1 MRRLAPRL
9 ADAEV
14 DRRLAEEDRPQ
25 LGVDIGQMDEG
36 DVAERL
42 EGEDVALRE
51 PLLREGPA
59 PPVRQDG
66 RRGGGD
72 LEEVAAGGHFRL
84 SDKRRS
90 SRPKRSEEPG
100 SKSAAGGVVGSRI
113 EPSDRPGRPRGSNR
127 QETVI
132 SSSAVIFVPS
142 SSIQVKVRV
151 PLSWA
156 LNLNCM

>member
-9 ADAEV
+9 ADAEI

-25 LGVDIGQMDEG
+25 LGVDVGQMDEG

-42 EGEDVALRE
+42 AREEGPRGE

-84 SDKRRS
+84 LDKRRS

-100 SKSAAGGVVGSRI
+100 RQRSRRRWPGAG
-113 EPSDRPGRPRGSNR
+113 
-127 QETVI
+127 
-132 SSSAVIFVPS
+132 
-142 SSIQVKVRV
+142 
-151 PLSWA
+151 
-156 LNLNCM
+156 

>member
-9 ADAEV
+9 ADAEI

-42 EGEDVALRE
+42 EGEEVALRE

-84 SDKRRS
+84 SDKRRL

-100 SKSAAGGVVGSRI
+100 SKAQPAELSGPGSILRI
-113 EPSDRPGRPRGSNR
+113 VRDDPADKIVRRP
-127 QETVI
+127 
-132 SSSAVIFVPS
+132 
-142 SSIQVKVRV
+142 
-151 PLSWA
+151 
-156 LNLNCM
+156 

>member
-1 MRRLAPRL
+1 
-9 ADAEV
+9 
-14 DRRLAEEDRPQ
+14 
-25 LGVDIGQMDEG
+25 MDEG

-42 EGEDVALRE
+42 EGEEVALRE

-66 RRGGGD
+66 RCGGGD

-84 SDKRRS
+84 SDKRRL

-100 SKSAAGGVVGSRI
+100 SESAAGGVVGSRI
-113 EPSDRPGRPRGSNR
+113 DPSDRPGRPPRIR

-132 SSSAVIFVPS
+132 FSSAVIFVPS
-142 SSIQVKVRV
+142 SSIQV
-151 PLSWA
+151 
-156 LNLNCM
+156 